1 MHVENKIV
9 FRIILSNNGGG
20 ARKNIYFANKI
31 LENNGYKTIT
41 YIKRPK
47 FLDKYSHKKLIDLIY
62 FHSFLSFLINY
73 ILNRNTPHII
83 TLHLKNTVIFVAPF
97 LYVLNIPYMCF
108 VHQDIEKNKWRNKY
122 TNFVYFFLLKK
133 STKVISISNFIC
145 ERLEENGIRSVILL
159 NASEKIIN
167 ENSKRPKNRIGIV
180 GELVERKGILEA
192 DSIAES
198 LNGNYHLK
206 IYGKGRLQERV
217 EQFKFAKYMGY
228 KELNEILK
236 EVDIL
241 LFLSY
246 NEPFGRIVTEFMSA
260 GLPVLV
266 RDSGEPPNIVK
277 DSRQIFRENGEVE
290 AKLKYLKSN
299 YDKIGGKNKSR
310 FMNYY
315 SFDKYSENL
324 IKLYERYD

>member
-1 MHVENKIV
+1 MHEENKIV

-20 ARKNIYFANKI
+20 ARKNIYFANRI
-31 LENNGYKTIT
+31 LESNGYRTIT
-41 YIKRPK
+41 YIKKPK
-47 FLDKYSHKKLIDLIY
+47 FLDKYSHKKLIDMIY
-62 FHSFLSFLINY
+62 CHSFVPFLINY
-73 ILNRNTPHII
+73 LLNRKKSHVI

-108 VHQDIEKNKWRNKY
+108 VHQDIEKNKWTNKY

-133 STKVISISNFIC
+133 SIKVISISNFIYK
-145 ERLEENGIRSVILL
+145 RLEENGVRSVILL
-159 NASEKIIN
+159 NASEKIIS

-192 DSIAES
+192 DSIAEC
-198 LNGNYHLK
+198 LNGKYHIK

-217 EQFKFAKYMGY
+217 EQFTFAKYLGY

-277 DSRQIFRENGEVE
+277 DSRQIFGEIGDLE
-290 AKLKYLKSN
+290 EKLKYLKRN
-299 YDKIGGKNKSR
+299 YYKIGAANKRR
-310 FMNYY
+310 FVNYY
-315 SFDKYSENL
+315 SFEKYSENL
-324 IKLYERYD
+324 IEIYKKI